1 MLVFNIPNKYKM
13 ASPSK
18 INPSRFNPCNK
29 VRGWVHRPDHV
40 INAVNY
46 FNFIFF
52 YRSRAQFSLLT
63 IVNQITS
70 DQDLSVDY

>member
-1 MLVFNIPNKYKM
+1 MLVFNILNKYKM

-29 VRGWVHRPDHV
+29 VWCVRRTDHV

-46 FNFIFF
+46 FNFIFC
-52 YRSRAQFSLLT
+52 YRSRAQFAILT
-63 IVNQITS
+63 LVNQITY
-70 DQDLSVDY
+70 DQDLSVDH

>member
-18 INPSRFNPCNK
+18 INSSHFNPCNK
-29 VRGWVHRPDHV
+29 VLCVRKTDHV

-46 FNFIFF
+46 FNFIFY
-52 YRSRAQFSLLT
+52 YRSRAQIALLT
-63 IVNQITS
+63 LANEITS
-70 DQDLSVDY
+70 DQDLSFD